1 MTFIFSG
8 GGKGGGKGGSGGD
21 DDKAGQQDE
30 AAGGPTAGNY
40 NLGDEIGTHIGEGHD
55 VIEDPIS

>member
-1 MTFIFSG
+1 MQFFTYS
-8 GGKGGGKGGSGGD
+8 GGKGGGGKGD
-21 DDKAGQQDE
+21 DDKTGQQDN
-30 AAGGPTAGNY
+30 AAGGPAAGDY

>member
-1 MTFIFSG
+1 MTFTFSG
-8 GGKGGGKGGSGGD
+8 NGKSGGKGGGD
-21 DDKAGQQDE
+21 DDKSGQQDE
-30 AAGGPTAGNY
+30 GAGGPTAGNY